1 MTKKSKPVE
10 IIGVDDDTVE
20 KDNAFPEAYAFYVQL
35 SDEPGPVWERFLA
48 EWKNTLNYKKR
59 EIRVVG
65 DKLRLVLTYGAN
77 IQSYVKYVKNLVK
90 LINERV
96 EEHNQQVELKETR
109 ETAKQETNQT
119 REDEI
124 RKKLREL

>member
-1 MTKKSKPVE
+1 MAKKSKSVE

-20 KDNAFPEAYAFYVQL
+20 KDGAFPEAYAFYVQL
-35 SDEPGPVWERFLA
+35 SDEPDPVWERYLA
-48 EWKNTLNYKKR
+48 EWKSALYYKKR

-65 DKLRLVLTYGAN
+65 DRLRLVLTYGAN

-96 EEHNQQVELKETR
+96 EEHNQQVELKEKR
-109 ETAKQETNQT
+109 ETSKQETN
-119 REDEI
+119 RSKEDEI